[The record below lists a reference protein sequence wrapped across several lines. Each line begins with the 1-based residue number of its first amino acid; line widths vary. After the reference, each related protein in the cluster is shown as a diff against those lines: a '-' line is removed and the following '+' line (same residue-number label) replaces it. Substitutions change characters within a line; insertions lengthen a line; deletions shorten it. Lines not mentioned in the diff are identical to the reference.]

1 MNLNKCILKN
11 NKIKEN
17 KKNKKKKKV
26 FNVCYIYDYFNF
38 RVCYECILVYFIIE
52 LFNLNLK

>member
-17 KKNKKKKKV
+17 KKNKKKKKYLMFV
-26 FNVCYIYDYFNF
+26 IFMIILILECVMNVYQYI
-38 RVCYECILVYFIIE
+38 L
-52 LFNLNLK
+52 LLNCLI